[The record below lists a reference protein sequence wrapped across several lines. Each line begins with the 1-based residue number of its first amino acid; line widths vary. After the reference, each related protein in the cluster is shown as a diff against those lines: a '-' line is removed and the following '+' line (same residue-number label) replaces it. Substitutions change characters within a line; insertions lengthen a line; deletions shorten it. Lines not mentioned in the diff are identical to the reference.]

1 MVSLLSL
8 GMTFSLN
15 KPKID
20 NPDIFLYYSVD
31 CQVFGAVWE
40 ALLMGI
46 KNGAEKDFE
55 NSAPNPY
62 YYPKKTFT

>member
-1 MVSLLSL
+1 MILSL
-8 GMTFSLN
+8 KNNHFDEKNAENSRLMMRCG
-15 KPKID
+15 
-20 NPDIFLYYSVD
+20 
-31 CQVFGAVWE
+31 VFAYGH
-40 ALLMGI
+40 